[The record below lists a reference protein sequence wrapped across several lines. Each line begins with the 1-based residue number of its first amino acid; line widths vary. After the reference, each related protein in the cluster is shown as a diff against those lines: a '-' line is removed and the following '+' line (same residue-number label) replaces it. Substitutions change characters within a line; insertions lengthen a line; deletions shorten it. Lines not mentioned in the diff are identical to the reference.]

1 MMLSGI
7 VLLVIGVV
15 IVVRVKL
22 EKFLIEFVLE
32 SWYVGSELN
41 KFLLCKGY
49 SFCFKDVF
57 KIYFILLRMRY

>member
-1 MMLSGI
+1 MTLSGI
-7 VLLVIGVV
+7 ALLVIGVV
-15 IVVRVKL
+15 IAVRVKL

-41 KFLLCKGY
+41 KFLLRKGY

>member
-32 SWYVGSELN
+32 S
-41 KFLLCKGY
+41 
-49 SFCFKDVF
+49 
-57 KIYFILLRMRY
+57 